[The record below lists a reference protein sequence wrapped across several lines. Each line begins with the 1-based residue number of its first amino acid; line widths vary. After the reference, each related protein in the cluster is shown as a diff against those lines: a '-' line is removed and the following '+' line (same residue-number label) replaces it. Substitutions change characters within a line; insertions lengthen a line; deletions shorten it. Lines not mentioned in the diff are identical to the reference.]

1 MDNNNTPITLT
12 HPANLIAALPALLG
26 FIPAESVVVVAL
38 KDGEVLCSPPA
49 TTSTAISHTASTIM
63 DTVRRHRATSV
74 FIVAISSDDEN
85 AMQKALATAQI
96 AELLGL
102 DVNSVLHTPSCDGPH
117 GWTNLRTG
125 DSGMTDDYRTSH
137 VSVRLVM
144 DGKAISTARDDLE
157 KRFALTEPATDPHTS
172 MSLLDIARQ
181 VHAIMAGNGT
191 LTAELAANIGHAVT
205 SNIAFRDALL
215 TVGSDNPRA
224 GTQLFIDVAGKLRDQ
239 VRAEV
244 LTLVVALAGLAGNG
258 ALMNVAIET
267 AQRTTTQLPTLIEL
281 IDQAAAAGISPTQLA
296 QVIPDP
302 DTARDTIGGD
312 YTT

>member
-1 MDNNNTPITLT
+1 MDNNDTPITLT

-38 KDGEVLCSPPA
+38 KAVEVLFTA
-49 TTSTAISHTASTIM
+49 RNDLTTISHTASTIM
-63 DTVRRHRATSV
+63 DTARRHKATSV

-85 AMQKALATAQI
+85 AMQKAMATAQI

-117 GWTNLRTG
+117 GWTNLHTG
-125 DSGMTDDYRTSH
+125 ETGMTDDYRTSH

-144 DGKAISTARDDLE
+144 DGKAISTAREDLE

-172 MSLLDIARQ
+172 MSLLDIARH

-205 SNIAFRDALL
+205 SNI
-215 TVGSDNPRA
+215 
-224 GTQLFIDVAGKLRDQ
+224 I
-239 VRAEV
+239 
-244 LTLVVALAGLAGNG
+244 
-258 ALMNVAIET
+258 
-267 AQRTTTQLPTLIEL
+267 
-281 IDQAAAAGISPTQLA
+281 
-296 QVIPDP
+296 
-302 DTARDTIGGD
+302 
-312 YTT
+312 